1 MYAKENFKNINL
13 STSKPVHYLSIISL
27 ATCYV
32 GPLYRLSINTDGKS
46 HAICTFI
53 KSSLKSRRVRLTTR
67 AVLLTPSIML
77 NYRLLLQMLCREHL
91 VHPY

>member
-13 STSKPVHYLSIISL
+13 SILKPVHYLSIISL

-32 GPLYRLSINTDGKS
+32 GPLYRQNINTDGKS

-53 KSSLKSRRVRLTTR
+53 KSRRVRLTTR